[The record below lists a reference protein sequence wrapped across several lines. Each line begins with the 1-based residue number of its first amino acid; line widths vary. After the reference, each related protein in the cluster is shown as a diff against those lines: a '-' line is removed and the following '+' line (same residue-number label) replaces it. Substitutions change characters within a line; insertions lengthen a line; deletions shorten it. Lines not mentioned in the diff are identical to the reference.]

1 MRKPIQFVRLS
12 SLVMTGV
19 VLAAGVAAAR
29 SGAVVFQGLAHTAV
43 GGAALRIDT
52 ANGALAIATFDP
64 AGGDGVAVG
73 LPQNTTSWASRLKFG
88 PERGVPMKMT
98 FDAIADSRR
107 ISTASM
113 TRTGDALD
121 LTAAFTGATR
131 PTYTAAVYKD
141 SKLVGALGSLPP
153 TAHVYIIHPCDIPDF
168 NDLFD
173 CNLYFAARFHNT
185 ANGECVWEFVLDRA
199 VPVRL
204 PNGAVL
210 TGNEVRLVEEVA
222 GPGSYPYPSFNG
234 MVVRTNADLSVYTET
249 VR

>member
-1 MRKPIQFVRLS
+1 MRKPIQFVRVS
-12 SLVMTGV
+12 MLVMAGV
-19 VLAAGVAAAR
+19 VLAAGVAAGRA
-29 SGAVVFQGLAHTAV
+29 GVTFQGFAHTAV
-43 GGAALRIDT
+43 GGAVLRIDT
-52 ANGALAIATFDP
+52 ATSTLGVATFDP

-73 LPQNTTSWASRLKFG
+73 LPQNTTSWTSRLEFG
-88 PERGVPMKMT
+88 PERGAPMKLT

-121 LTAAFTGATR
+121 LTAVFTGGTR
-131 PTYTAAVYKD
+131 PTYTAAVYQD
-141 SKLVGALGSLPP
+141 GKLVGALGSLPP
-153 TAHVYIIHPCDIPDF
+153 TAHVYVPPHPCDTPEFRPFF
-168 NDLFD
+168 NCDLY
-173 CNLYFAARFHNT
+173 LAAKFRNT
-185 ANGECVWEFVLDRA
+185 ANGECVWEFSLDRP

-210 TGNEVRLVEEVA
+210 TGNEVRLVEEVT

-234 MVVRTNADLSVYTET
+234 MVVRTNADLTVYSET

>member
-12 SLVMTGV
+12 TLVMTGV

-29 SGAVVFQGLAHTAV
+29 SAGVVFQGLQHTAV
-43 GGAALRIDT
+43 GGAVLRIDT
-52 ANGALAIATFDP
+52 ANGALAVATFDQ

-73 LPQNTTSWASRLKFG
+73 LPQDTTSWTSRLEFG
-88 PERGVPMKMT
+88 PERGTPMKIR

-107 ISTASM
+107 ISTAAM

-121 LTAAFTGATR
+121 LTAVFTGGIR
-131 PTYTAAVYKD
+131 PTYTAAVYQD
-141 SKLVGALGSLPP
+141 GKLVGALGSLPP

-168 NDLFD
+168 NDLFNCD
-173 CNLYFAARFHNT
+173 LYFAARFHNT
-185 ANGECVWEFVLDRA
+185 ANGECVWEFSLGRPA
-199 VPVRL
+199 PVRL

-210 TGNEVRLVEEVA
+210 TGNEVRLVEEVS

-234 MVVRTNADLSVYTET
+234 MVLKTNADLTVFSET